1 MRRIVL
7 LFVIAAWLAGVPRAE
22 ACSCVAL
29 SPRQLYDQ
37 ADAVLAGDVLEV
49 AETPRRKTVRVR
61 VTRAYKGTFKAGA
74 TVSVR
79 LPGGS
84 SASCSLDL
92 VRGGRIVV
100 FGRAAEG
107 GISTNLCQGS
117 YQLGPGKPL
126 PELPPPA

>member
-1 MRRIVL
+1 MRVLAL
-7 LFVIAAWLAGVPRAE
+7 LFALVAVPRTAD

-37 ADAVLAGDVLEV
+37 AEAVLVGDVLEV
-49 AETPRRKTVRVR
+49 SEAPRQKAVRVR
-61 VTRAYKGTFKAGA
+61 VTRAYKGTMKAGE
-74 TVSVR
+74 TVVVT

-92 VRGGRIVV
+92 THGGRVVV

-107 GISTNLCQGS
+107 GIATNLCQGS
-117 YQLGPGKPL
+117 YPLEPGKPL